1 MNRHAV
7 KLKGFARV
15 KLWDQHLK
23 IQRRRTAPR
32 RITLGVIFLNSRA
45 CENRELKGIS
55 VGKGWVWE
63 PRWE

>member
-15 KLWDQHLK
+15 KLWDQYLK
-23 IQRRRTAPR
+23 IQRRRTASR

-45 CENRELKGIS
+45 GENRELKRIL

-63 PRWE
+63 PDWE